1 MAAAVDGGVTAPLG
15 FRAAGVHCG
24 VKPDAGALDLALV
37 VSERPAAAAGIF
49 TTNQVKAAPVV
60 LSHDHLQRSGGRA
73 RAVVINSGCA
83 NACTGDEGMR
93 VARSIAEHAAR
104 QLGGPVDQVLVAS
117 TGVIGVALDGA
128 KVIRG
133 IDAALPRLSGSA
145 HLDAARAIMT
155 TDRSPKES
163 AVEAALGGATFR
175 VGGIAKGAG
184 MIEPHMATMLA
195 VVTTDVAIEPALLAR
210 ALRGASEDTF
220 NAISIDGDTS
230 TNDTVFVLASGD
242 GGVRVGERELPAFQD
257 AMAAVCHDLAV
268 AIVRGGEGATRVVTI
283 RVDGTASID
292 DARKVARTIGN
303 SLLVKTAVHGA
314 DPNWGRILAA
324 AGRAGVPFDLARVS
338 VGIGPV
344 VLFSDGRPHDERSA
358 EAERFLAR
366 ESVDIHVRLGG
377 GPGAATIYTCDLSA
391 EYVRINGEYRT

>member
-1 MAAAVDGGVTAPLG
+1 MPAAIDGGVTAPVG
-15 FRAAGVHCG
+15 FRAAGVPCG
-24 VKPDAGALDLALV
+24 IKPDEALDLAV
-37 VSERPAAAAGIF
+37 IAAERTSAAAGLF
-49 TTNQVKAAPVV
+49 TTNQVKAAPVIV
-60 LSHDHLQRSGGRA
+60 SRDHLRRSGGRA
-73 RAVVINSGCA
+73 RAIVINSGCA
-83 NACTGDEGMR
+83 NACTGENGIR

-104 QLGGPVDQVLVAS
+104 QLNAPVDQVLVAS
-117 TGVIGVALDGA
+117 TGVIGVALDDS
-128 KVIRG
+128 KVNRG
-133 IDAALPRLSGSA
+133 LEAALGRLSAAA

-155 TDRSPKES
+155 TDRSPKEA
-163 AVEAALGGATFR
+163 AVEVALGASKFR

-195 VVTTDVAIEPALLAR
+195 TVTTDVSIDPALLHR
-210 ALRGASEDTF
+210 ALSSACENTF

-230 TNDTVFVLASGD
+230 TNDTVFALASG
-242 GGVRVGERELPAFQD
+242 GSGVTVGERDLDAFEE
-257 AMAAVCHDLAV
+257 ALTAVCRDLAI

-283 RVDGTASID
+283 CVAGTSS
-292 DARKVARTIGN
+292 DAEARQVARTIGN
-303 SLLVKTAVHGA
+303 SLLVKTAIHGA

-324 AGRAGVPFDLARVS
+324 AGRAGVPFELSRVS

-358 EAERFLAR
+358 DAGRFLAR
-366 ESVDIHVRLGG
+366 ADVDVHVNLGG